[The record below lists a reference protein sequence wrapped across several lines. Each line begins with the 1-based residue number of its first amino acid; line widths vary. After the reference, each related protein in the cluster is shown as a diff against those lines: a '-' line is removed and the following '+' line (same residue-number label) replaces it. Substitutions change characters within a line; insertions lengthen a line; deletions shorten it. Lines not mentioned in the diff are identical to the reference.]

1 MFQEREVS
9 VETIFPMKKG
19 IGHDDSE
26 PDIDSS
32 DQSTASAT
40 ASIESELDSVSG
52 AVSDFK
58 KPETSE
64 SFNRL
69 RLNYLM
75 VILSIMLA
83 DGLQG
88 KKHGDAKITL
98 LLFFCN
104 LINDLS
110 KKSFISFTW
119 LHLFTSGTHL
129 YVLYEGYGFSV
140 ASLYSLGFL
149 TGAVTTPLTGSLV
162 DKFGR
167 KWSAIIYCVLEIS
180 INQLEQYPFL
190 AGLIISRMVGGI
202 TTNLLS
208 TVFEAWLDTEY
219 RNRGLPEDQY
229 EIIMRDSVIIS
240 NLAAIASGYLAHV
253 LAESYGPVGPFKG
266 AVTCTTLALIVV
278 ATLWTENY
286 GRQQDA
292 DEVKGE
298 EKSIR
303 EYVVETVSVFRN
315 DSKVLRVGV
324 IQGFS
329 VGCLQIFIFLWSPTL
344 AEFAKTSNLPYAL
357 DSNGEPAYGLIF
369 GAYMAAGVLG
379 GLASPFLRKSVSHLL
394 TPMHSEVAEDELVL
408 TEDGEEEKVRPMAV
422 EFMASVGYVFCA
434 LLLFAPVIMD
444 PQNENSFAVSLSAFL
459 VYEFLVGVI
468 MPCEGIIRSLYLP
481 RDCRASIMTLPRMI
495 VNVQVSMAVIL
506 TTKVTHQSAFT
517 VIALLM
523 TAAAALQMSLIS
535 TQEWES
541 LFAKAEHGRRKS
553 MEVLRLSSHSIA
565 SFGLSSRN
573 LQEIVQ
579 GDETSKLKDE

>member
-1 MFQEREVS
+1 MFREREIS

-40 ASIESELDSVSG
+40 ASIESELDSVSD

-83 DGLQG
+83 DGLQ
-88 KKHGDAKITL
+88 
-98 LLFFCN
+98 
-104 LINDLS
+104 
-110 KKSFISFTW
+110 
-119 LHLFTSGTHL
+119 GTHL

-286 GRQQDA
+286 GRQQGADA

-303 EYVVETVSVFRN
+303 EYVAETVSVFRN

-394 TPMHSEVAEDELVL
+394 TPMHFEAAKDELVL
-408 TEDGEEEKVRPMAV
+408 TEDGEEENVRPMAV
-422 EFMASVGYVFCA
+422 EFMASLGYIICA
-434 LLLFAPVIMD
+434 FLLFAPVILD

-481 RDCRASIMTLPRMI
+481 RECRASIMTLPRMI
-495 VNVQVSMAVIL
+495 VNIQVSMAVIL
-506 TTKVTHQSAFT
+506 TTKVSHQSAFT

-573 LQEIVQ
+573 LQEIIQ
-579 GDETSKLKDE
+579 GDQTNKLKDE